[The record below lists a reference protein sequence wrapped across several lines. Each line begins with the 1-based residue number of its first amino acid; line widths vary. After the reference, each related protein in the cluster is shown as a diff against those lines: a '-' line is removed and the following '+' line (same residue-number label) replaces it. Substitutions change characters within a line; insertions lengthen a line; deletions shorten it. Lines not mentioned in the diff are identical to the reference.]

1 MWKTIVSYFPDWLV
15 LMQAFFVFFVPFAI
29 SKVFLWLRTAGDD

>member
-15 LMQAFFVFFVPFAI
+15 LMQAFCLFVPFAI
-29 SKVFLWLRTAGDD
+29 SKVFLWLRTAGDE